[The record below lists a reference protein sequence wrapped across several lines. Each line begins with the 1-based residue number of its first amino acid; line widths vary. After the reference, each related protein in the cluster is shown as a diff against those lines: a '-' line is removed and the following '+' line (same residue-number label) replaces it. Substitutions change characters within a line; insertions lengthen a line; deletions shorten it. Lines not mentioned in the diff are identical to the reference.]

1 MTHPTPDDAHLR
13 AEGGPPSGGFQDGDN
28 PPPQDRVKNEPL
40 DDEDGETPDR
50 EDELLDE
57 GLEETFP
64 ASDPV
69 SSKHIT

>member
-1 MTHPTPDDAHLR
+1 MADDQDDRVRTKGGEAPDFDKAAEDAHVDH
-13 AEGGPPSGGFQDGDN
+13 QTTK
-28 PPPQDRVKNEPL
+28 PQ
-40 DDEDGETPDR
+40 TR

-69 SSKHIT
+69 AAKHIT

>member
-1 MTHPTPDDAHLR
+1 MADEREDRVLTDGGEAPDFDKAADDAQVDHQTTKT
-13 AEGGPPSGGFQDGDN
+13 E
-28 PPPQDRVKNEPL
+28 K
-40 DDEDGETPDR
+40 R

-69 SSKHIT
+69 AAKHIT

>member
-1 MTHPTPDDAHLR
+1 MADEP
-13 AEGGPPSGGFQDGDN
+13 E
-28 PPPQDRVKNEPL
+28 DRVLTKG
-40 DDEDGETPDR
+40 GEAPDFDRAADAAEAGSDPKKPQTR

-69 SSKHIT
+69 AAKHIT